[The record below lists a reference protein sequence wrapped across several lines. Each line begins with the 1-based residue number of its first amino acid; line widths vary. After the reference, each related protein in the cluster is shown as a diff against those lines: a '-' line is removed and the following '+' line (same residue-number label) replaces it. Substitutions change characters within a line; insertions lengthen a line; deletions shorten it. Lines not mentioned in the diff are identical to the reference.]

1 MRRRIRII
9 LLILVFTI
17 VFLYL
22 DNNYIVTRKIDVE
35 SKRLPIEFNG
45 FKIVHISDLHS
56 KYFGK
61 NQKRLIDKV
70 KKQNPDIIVLTG
82 DMVDRRDY
90 DENSVLD
97 LCIELVKIAP
107 TYYVTGNHEI
117 MSGKFNSLEKK
128 IKSMGVIVLKN
139 EAKELNVGTSKIS
152 IIGLDYPH
160 SNKGDNKEVTDNLM
174 RLNNL
179 TARKNFKILL
189 SHRPDLIG
197 LYSAFHMD
205 LVFSGHAHGG
215 QIRIPFI
222 GGLIAPHQGF
232 FPKYT
237 SGLYKSKDTNMVV
250 SRGLGNSLFPFR
262 LFNFPE
268 IITVTLY
275 NQ

>member
-117 MSGKFNSLEKK
+117 MSGKFNSLEK
-128 IKSMGVIVLKN
+128 
-139 EAKELNVGTSKIS
+139 
-152 IIGLDYPH
+152 
-160 SNKGDNKEVTDNLM
+160 
-174 RLNNL
+174 R
-179 TARKNFKILL
+179 
-189 SHRPDLIG
+189 
-197 LYSAFHMD
+197 
-205 LVFSGHAHGG
+205 
-215 QIRIPFI
+215 
-222 GGLIAPHQGF
+222 
-232 FPKYT
+232 
-237 SGLYKSKDTNMVV
+237 
-250 SRGLGNSLFPFR
+250 
-262 LFNFPE
+262 
-268 IITVTLY
+268 
-275 NQ
+275 